1 MQIAGLVLAA
11 FVTAVVIYFVNKT
24 ASFDNHKTRIRLVLY
39 VKAQ

>member
-24 ASFDNHKTRIRLVLY
+24 ASFDNHK
-39 VKAQ
+39 KHA